1 MYAVDAGLARMQAQE
16 ITWRKSLIAYIY
28 PPQKGS
34 DFVAGIML
42 DEIDKKILNAI
53 QIDFP
58 LVHRP
63 FEDIGKSMG
72 LEEKEVISRIKRLQE
87 KGAIR
92 RIGPIIST
100 KKTGGMSTLVAMKVP
115 SDRVEEVAMI
125 INEYEEVSHNY
136 LRPSNFNIWFTVS
149 AESKERLDDIL
160 KEITGK
166 TNCELRNLPT
176 KRLFKI
182 GVKFNIK

>member
-1 MYAVDAGLARMQAQE
+1 MCPE
-16 ITWRKSLIAYIY
+16 
-28 PPQKGS
+28 GS
-34 DFVAGIML
+34 DFLALTKISL
-42 DEIDKKILNAI
+42 DDIDKKILNSI
-53 QIDFP
+53 QLDFP

-63 FEDIGKSMG
+63 FEELGKSLG
-72 LEEKEVISRIKRLQE
+72 LKEDEVISRIKRLQNE
-87 KGAIR
+87 GAIR

-115 SDRVEEVAMI
+115 PERVDEVAGI

-136 LRPSNFNIWFTVS
+136 LRPSNFNIWFTLS
-149 AESKERLDDIL
+149 AESGERLDEIL
-160 KEITGK
+160 NELTDRTG
-166 TNCELRNLPT
+166 CELRNLPT